1 MTDQPPRGTRAEQEE
16 LRRRG
21 VRPLPEPDE
30 LTRPYWEAARRGEL
44 RVQRCTDCGE
54 HRHPPSESCGTCD
67 SSASDWDLLPG
78 TGRVFS
84 FVVDHRLMV
93 PGFDEPYVV
102 AQVRPD
108 GASSDL
114 VRLVTNL
121 RGCAI
126 EDVEVGMPVRIVF
139 EDRGEVTLPQFE
151 PA

>member
-1 MTDQPPRGTRAEQEE
+1 MGGHLPKGTRAEQEE

-30 LTRPYWEAARRGEL
+30 LTRPYWDAARRGEL
-44 RVQRCTDCGE
+44 RIQRCTACGE
-54 HRHPPSESCGTCD
+54 HRHPPAEQCPWCD
-67 SSASDWDLLPG
+67 STAADWDLMPG

-114 VRLVTNL
+114 VRIVSNI

-126 EDVEVGMPVRIVF
+126 QDVAIDMPVRVVF
-139 EDRGEVTLPQFE
+139 EDRGEVVLPQFA